1 MSLNKKVTTPIYDFV
16 SRYADSDETRLH
28 MPGHKGQAFLGLEQL
43 DITEISGADSLYEA
57 DGIIKESEQ
66 NATAIFGT
74 AKTVYSTQG
83 SSQVICA
90 MLYLVM
96 QYAKEKKIKHNK
108 KPVIIAARNAHK
120 AFIHAAALLDFDVVW
135 LWPNE
140 NMDSICSC
148 PITAKQV
155 AEAIEANQDSVAGV
169 YITSPDYLGGMQD
182 VKAIAEVCHKHNVML
197 AVDNAH
203 GAYLHFLEESLHPMD
218 LGADVCCDSAHKT
231 LPVLTGGAYLHIG
244 KSAPKQFLD
253 QAKYAM
259 SLFGSTSPSYLMMA
273 SLDLCNRYLYD
284 DYKSVLKEIVVK
296 INDLKSR
303 LKQNGWNVLESDP
316 LKLVIS
322 QQNGTQEILDHL
334 QSHRVVWEYADQDY
348 VVFMFTPEN
357 TETDFERV
365 YEALG
370 LRRAPYNPKS
380 NSLIYQTNQVLSIR
394 DAMFSAGETVSLDM
408 AKGRISRVPTVSCP
422 PAIPIAVPGEI
433 ITSEMIEVFQY
444 YGIEKIDVVNG

>member
-1 MSLNKKVTTPIYDFV
+1 M
-16 SRYADSDETRLH
+16 
-28 MPGHKGQAFLGLEQL
+28 
-43 DITEISGADSLYEA
+43 
-57 DGIIKESEQ
+57 
-66 NATAIFGT
+66 
-74 AKTVYSTQG
+74 
-83 SSQVICA
+83 
-90 MLYLVM
+90 
-96 QYAKEKKIKHNK
+96 
-108 KPVIIAARNAHK
+108 
-120 AFIHAAALLDFDVVW
+120 
-135 LWPNE
+135 
-140 NMDSICSC
+140 
-148 PITAKQV
+148 
-155 AEAIEANQDSVAGV
+155 
-169 YITSPDYLGGMQD
+169 
-182 VKAIAEVCHKHNVML
+182 
-197 AVDNAH
+197 
-203 GAYLHFLEESLHPMD
+203 
-218 LGADVCCDSAHKT
+218 
-231 LPVLTGGAYLHIG
+231 
-244 KSAPKQFLD
+244 
-253 QAKYAM
+253 
-259 SLFGSTSPSYLMMA
+259 
-273 SLDLCNRYLYD
+273 
-284 DYKSVLKEIVVK
+284 LKEIVVK

-370 LRRAPYNPKS
+370 LRKASYNPKS
-380 NSLIYQTNQVLSIR
+380 NGLIYQTNQVLSIR